1 VPLWKKILIYT
12 GIAIILLSI
21 SFFTGYFWK
30 DRKDNG
36 DYKLLEANYTQ
47 SKGTIAGLEL
57 DLKRERATITEL
69 REISGRFETDN
80 IGLRKIKSGLEQENN
95 RARDQY
101 TRERKISEGLGDSNR
116 ELENLI
122 LELESLLTEGENQ
135 E

>member
-80 IGLRKIKSGLEQENN
+80 IGLRKIKSGLEQENK